1 MLRAALL
8 ALIALV
14 ALAVDP
20 VDELTMAIRN
30 GSPREALEKTQ
41 VWLRSHSANAK
52 DTMTSMPLL
61 SHAVAIRAPAGS
73 HATQLTSLPCLYVW
87 TGSSRPTSKTCT
99 VPSSHAVA
107 IRAPAGSHATE

>member
-52 DTMTSMPLL
+52 DTMTSPT
-61 SHAVAIRAPAGS
+61 
-73 HATQLTSLPCLYVW
+73 ATTTRGTRKCGGLR
-87 TGSSRPTSKTCT
+87 SSFVRPTT
-99 VPSSHAVA
+99 
-107 IRAPAGSHATE
+107 R

>member
-30 GSPREALEKTQ
+30 GSPREALRQQDDDRGGARKGQAAQGRAEMEAGARQ
-41 VWLRSHSANAK
+41 GANAQRV
-52 DTMTSMPLL
+52 SRGRFARWLL
-61 SHAVAIRAPAGS
+61 
-73 HATQLTSLPCLYVW
+73 W
-87 TGSSRPTSKTCT
+87 RP
-99 VPSSHAVA
+99 
-107 IRAPAGSHATE
+107 R

>member
-41 VWLRSHSANAK
+41 VWLRSHSGRAEMEAGARQGANAQRV
-52 DTMTSMPLL
+52 SRGRFARWLL
-61 SHAVAIRAPAGS
+61 
-73 HATQLTSLPCLYVW
+73 W
-87 TGSSRPTSKTCT
+87 RP
-99 VPSSHAVA
+99 
-107 IRAPAGSHATE
+107 R